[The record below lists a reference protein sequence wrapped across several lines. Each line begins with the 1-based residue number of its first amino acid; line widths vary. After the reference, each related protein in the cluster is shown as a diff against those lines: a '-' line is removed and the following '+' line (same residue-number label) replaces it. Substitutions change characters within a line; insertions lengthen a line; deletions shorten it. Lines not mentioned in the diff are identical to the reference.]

1 VLRAGRGGVRGGRVL
16 VGRSTLAARSSAR
29 YRWAGVAAP
38 GPPSVVRCDTGAM
51 THENLLDGPA
61 PTLLPVDGADAVA
74 RAALAAGSAPR
85 DVVPAAPAA
94 SLVWALL
101 AERADDPVVA
111 YAYAR
116 TGYHRGLDAL
126 RGAGWRGRGP
136 VPVAHVPNQGFLR
149 AVLALAGAADAIGEA
164 AEGER
169 CRRLLEDCGTSADEV
184 AALR

>member
-1 VLRAGRGGVRGGRVL
+1 
-16 VGRSTLAARSSAR
+16 
-29 YRWAGVAAP
+29 
-38 GPPSVVRCDTGAM
+38 M
-51 THENLLDGPA
+51 THENLLEGPA
-61 PTLLPVDGADAVA
+61 PTHLPADGPDAAA
-74 RAALAAGSAPR
+74 RAALAAGAQPR
-85 DVVPAAPAA
+85 AVVPAAPAS

-101 AERADDPVVA
+101 AEGADDAVAA

-149 AVLALAGAADAIGEA
+149 ALLALAEAADAIGET
-164 AEGER
+164 AEADR
-169 CRRLLEDCGTSADEV
+169 CRQFLADCGTSADEV